1 MDDGYELGEDV
12 TDQVRARRP
21 VGLVV
26 STRLNRD
33 LAERLI
39 DLSEREGKQL
49 SQLVQEAVLEYLEQ
63 RQARSRAL

>member
-12 TDQVRARRP
+12 TDQVRSRRP